1 MKVVLLAGGF
11 GTRLAEETNLRP
23 KPMIEIGGLP
33 LLLHIMK
40 IYSHYGYNDFVI
52 CLGYMGYFI
61 KEYFSNY
68 ALHRTDV
75 TYDFAAGRVEY
86 FNNVA
91 EPWRVS
97 LVDTGLETMT
107 GGRLKRVQALLGGE
121 PFMMTYGDGVADVD
135 ISALVAT
142 HRAHGRAA
150 TVTAVQPPGRF
161 GSLEISDDDRINA
174 FREKAADEF
183 GWINGGF
190 FVLEPSV
197 LDLIEGDGT
206 IWERG
211 PLERLSVSG
220 DLVAYR
226 HHGFWQ
232 PVDTLREKRLL
243 EDLWAKGKAPWRVWG
258 TGAESGRV
266 AR

>member
-1 MKVVLLAGGF
+1 MKVVILAGGL
-11 GTRLAEETNLRP
+11 GTRLAEETGLRP

-33 LLLHIMK
+33 LILHIMK
-40 IYSHYGYNDFVI
+40 IYGHYGYNEFIV

-75 TYDFAAGRVEY
+75 TYDFATGSVDY
-86 FNNVA
+86 FNSVA

-97 LVDTGLETMT
+97 LVDTGLNTMT
-107 GGRLKRVQALLGGE
+107 GGRLKRVRALIGAE
-121 PFMMTYGDGVADVD
+121 PFMLTYGDGVADID
-135 ISALVAT
+135 IKALVAT
-142 HRAHGRAA
+142 HKQHGRAA
-150 TVTAVQPPGRF
+150 TVTAVQPSARF
-161 GSLEISDDDRINA
+161 GSLEIDERGSVNS

-190 FVLEPSV
+190 FVLQPSV
-197 LDLIEGDGT
+197 LDLIAGDET
-206 IWERG
+206 VWERG
-211 PLERLSVSG
+211 PLEKLAASG

-226 HHGFWQ
+226 HSGFWQ

-243 EDLWAKGKAPWRVWG
+243 EELWAKGEAPWRVW
-258 TGAESGRV
+258 T
-266 AR
+266 

>member
-11 GTRLAEETNLRP
+11 GTRLSEETNLRP

-52 CLGYMGYFI
+52 CLGYMGYFV

-75 TYDFAAGRVEY
+75 TYDFARGSVEY

-97 LVDTGLETMT
+97 LVDTGLGTLT
-107 GGRLKRVQALLGGE
+107 GGRMRRVRDLIGDE
-121 PFMMTYGDGVADVD
+121 TFMMTYGDGVADID
-135 ISALVAT
+135 IGELVAA
-142 HRAHGRAA
+142 HRAHGHLA

-161 GSLEISDDDRINA
+161 GSLEIGEDGAIAA

-190 FVLEPSV
+190 FVLEPKV
-197 LDLIEGDGT
+197 LDLIEGDAT
-206 IWERG
+206 VWERD
-211 PLERLSVSG
+211 PLERLSAAG
-220 DLVAYR
+220 ELMAHR
-226 HHGFWQ
+226 HRGFWQ

-243 EDLWAKGKAPWRVWG
+243 EDLWAGRKAPWCVWKD
-258 TGAESGRV
+258 TP
-266 AR
+266 

>member
-11 GTRLAEETNLRP
+11 GTRLAEETSSRP

-40 IYSHYGYNDFVI
+40 IYSHHGYNDFVI
-52 CLGYMGYFI
+52 CLGYMGYYI

-75 TYDFAAGRVEY
+75 TYDFATGKVEY

-97 LVDTGLETMT
+97 LVDTGLNTMT
-107 GGRLKRVQALLGGE
+107 GGRLRRIRSLLGDE
-121 PFMMTYGDGVADVD
+121 TFMLTYGDGVADVD
-135 ISALVAT
+135 ISALVAA

-161 GSLEISDDDRINA
+161 GSLQIDGSGNIAA
-174 FREKAADEF
+174 FREKTADEF

-197 LDLIEGDGT
+197 LDLLDGDET
-206 IWERG
+206 VWERN
-211 PLERLSVSG
+211 PLEQLAADG
-220 DLVAYR
+220 ELVAYR

-243 EDLWAKGKAPWRVWG
+243 EDLWASGRAPWLL
-258 TGAESGRV
+258 TP
-266 AR
+266 